1 MINYIETL
9 IQNSLPAGMNIYN
22 RLSYVNSKD
31 TKYPCI
37 AYDIKSIV
45 DNEDYVSYEL
55 DFMYADLYKNDSTVN
70 QHFDTGIAVIK
81 DFINTVDQTESVS
94 RPYTFDVNSCRYADV
109 LDCTLAT
116 LTILIENKFDCE

>member
-1 MINYIETL
+1 MINYLETL
-9 IQNSLPAGMNIYN
+9 IQNSLPVGTNIYN

-45 DNEDYVSYEL
+45 DNEDYVTYEL

-70 QHFDTGIAVIK
+70 QHFDTGITVIK

-94 RPYTFDVNSCRYADV
+94 RPYTFNVNSCRYADV
-109 LDCTLAT
+109 LDCTLAA
-116 LTILIENKFDCE
+116 LTINVENKFDCE